1 MSAVILPWVE
11 KERQILVNQRIVAFK
26 SNSITL
32 KFNLLVSF
40 FQAIPLYIQFFVIY
54 YSKKQNDSKENCL
67 Q

>member
-1 MSAVILPWVE
+1 MSAVIRPWVE